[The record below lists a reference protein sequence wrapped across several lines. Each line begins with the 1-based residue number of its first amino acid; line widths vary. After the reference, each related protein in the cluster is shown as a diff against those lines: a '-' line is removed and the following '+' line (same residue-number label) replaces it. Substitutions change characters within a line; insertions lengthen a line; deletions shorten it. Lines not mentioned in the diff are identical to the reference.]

1 MQEWP
6 KDVIHRLV
14 NCQNVAFQT
23 PQRRTRIVNMYGE
36 TFPKLAFGFVGSAQ
50 NQPAINVD
58 RFGPETN
65 RNVHLRARILADNDC
80 FAVRKATF
88 KPARLVV
95 QIGGPIHL
103 LDDTHG

>member
-1 MQEWP
+1 MQERP
-6 KDVIHRLV
+6 EDVIHRLV
-14 NCQNVAFQT
+14 DCQNVAFRT
-23 PQRRTRIVNMYGE
+23 SQRRARVVNIYRE
-36 TFPKLAFGFVGSAQ
+36 TLPKLPFGFLGSTQ